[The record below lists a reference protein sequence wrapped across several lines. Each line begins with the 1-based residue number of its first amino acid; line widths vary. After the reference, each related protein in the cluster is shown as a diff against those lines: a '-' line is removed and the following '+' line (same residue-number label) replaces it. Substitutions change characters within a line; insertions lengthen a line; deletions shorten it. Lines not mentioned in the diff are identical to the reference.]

1 MIQLRGVWFRYPGSD
16 WVLRDVDLALG
27 KPGITVIVGPNGSGK
42 TTLMKL
48 ASLIYRPQRGSVLV
62 NGRDA
67 WALGGSERLM
77 LRRRIVYVHEKP
89 VMLKGSVWDN
99 IAYGLRIR
107 GVDGEELERRVRQA
121 ASSLG
126 IEGLL
131 GERADKLSA
140 GQIQLVA
147 IARALAVEPEVLM
160 LDEPFAHLDR
170 AKRRTLMELLNG
182 LKARDTRVVI
192 ATHDTFLASRIAS
205 RVIILEDG
213 SVMEA
218 SSVEDVL

>member
-1 MIQLRGVWFRYPGSD
+1 MIQLRGVWFRYLGSH
-16 WVLRDVDLALG
+16 WVLRGVDLELG
-27 KPGITVIVGPNGSGK
+27 KPGVTVIVGPNGSGK

-62 NGRDA
+62 DGRDA
-67 WALGGSERLM
+67 WALGGGERLK

-107 GVDGEELERRVRQA
+107 GVDEGELERRVERA

-126 IEGLL
+126 IDGLL

-140 GQIQLVA
+140 GQAQLVA

-170 AKRRTLMELLNG
+170 AKRRILLG
-182 LKARDTRVVI
+182 LLSDLRAKGARVVI

-205 RVIILEDG
+205 RTVIIEDG
-213 SVMEA
+213 RVVEA
-218 SSVEDVL
+218 NSIEEAL

>member
-16 WVLRDVDLALG
+16 WVLRGVDLELG
-27 KPGITVIVGPNGSGK
+27 QPGITVIVGPNGSGK

-62 NGRDA
+62 DGRDA
-67 WALGGSERLM
+67 WTLRGGERLK

-107 GVDGEELERRVRQA
+107 GVDERELERRVERA

-126 IEGLL
+126 IDGLL
-131 GERADKLSA
+131 RERADRLSA
-140 GQIQLVA
+140 GQAQLVA

-170 AKRRTLMELLNG
+170 AKRRILMGLLRN
-182 LKARDTRVVI
+182 LQARGARVVI
-192 ATHDTFLASRIAS
+192 TTHDTFLASRIAS
-205 RVIILEDG
+205 RAIILEDG
-213 SVMEA
+213 HAIEA
-218 SSVEDVL
+218 GSLEEAL